1 MLQRIKD
8 LYGNKLAALDG
19 DIGHV
24 QDFYFDDKTWVIRY
38 LVADTGSWLTGR
50 RVLLSTHAFG
60 KLDPYENTLHIK
72 LLKKQIENSPSLES
86 HKPLSRQHEEEYY
99 RFYGWPA
106 YWDDGTWGVG
116 GFPLV
121 MLQPQASPPRHT
133 RHRRF
138 DFRLQ
143 NTQAVTGYHIQTVDG
158 TIGHVSGL
166 TVDDKSWAVRDL
178 VVETGHWYSGR
189 EILISPSKIE
199 AIRYEELKVFVNLT
213 KADIQQTGGNK
224 VSKAAIENY
233 GTEGFCAES

>member
-1 MLQRIKD
+1 MLQNIKD
-8 LYGNKLAALDG
+8 LYGSKLVAADG

-38 LVADTGSWLTGR
+38 LIADTGSWLPGR

-60 KLDPYENTLHIK
+60 KLDQYENILHIK
-72 LLKKQIENSPSLES
+72 LLKNQIQNSPCIES
-86 HKPLSRQHEEEYY
+86 NKPISRQHEEEYY

-106 YWDDGTWGVG
+106 YWDDGTWGIG
-116 GFPLV
+116 GFPVV
-121 MLQPQASPPRHT
+121 MLPPKELLPRNA

-143 NTQAVTGYHIQTVDG
+143 KTQAVTGYHIQAVDG

-166 TVDDKSWAVRDL
+166 VVDDKSWAVRDL
-178 VVETGHWYSGR
+178 VVETGHWYSGK
-189 EILISPSKIE
+189 EILISPGKIE

-213 KADIQQTGGNK
+213 KADIQQTGKNEAAK
-224 VSKAAIENY
+224 VRIQNY
-233 GTEGFCAES
+233 GTENFCTDS